1 MFNAWIHRHPIVQA
15 KPGAL
20 EASGLNRRSRTM
32 LPCAKIKIPAREL
45 LGPIFFFYYV
55 SLRLQ
60 YYVLAAPLTGP
71 QSSAARCPGMHVCRR
86 SHLTSRTALQGAPPQ
101 KSPVL
106 LLT

>member
-1 MFNAWIHRHPIVQA
+1 MFNAWIRRHPIVQA

-20 EASGLNRRSRTM
+20 EASGLNRRSRTL

-45 LGPIFFFYYV
+45 LSPIFFFYYV

-71 QSSAARCPGMHVCRR
+71 AKLGGSLSWDACMQEKP
-86 SHLTSRTALQGAPPQ
+86 LD
-101 KSPVL
+101 
-106 LLT
+106 